1 MGLPKALNKG
11 IEEVPSLASDPIY
24 DGLVVK
30 FPLRYLE
37 NKKEHEAAK
46 LMFLS
51 LVRIKK
57 LDALSKAQ
65 IASVNRYLN
74 ALKFFIKSF
83 EDEYFKF
90 DPISASDMLRELME
104 RNGLKQS
111 DFEKE
116 IGKQPVVSK
125 ILSGNVALSAEQI
138 GKLCKRF
145 NISADA
151 FFG

>member
-1 MGLPKALNKG
+1 MGLPKVLNKG
-11 IEEVPSLASDPIY
+11 IEGVPNLASDPIY

-51 LVRIKK
+51 LIRAKK
-57 LDALSKAQ
+57 LDALNKIQ
-65 IASVNRYLN
+65 TESVNRYLN

-83 EDEYFKF
+83 EDKHYKF
-90 DPISASDMLRELME
+90 DAVSAAEILRELME

-125 ILSGNVALSAEQI
+125 ILSEKALLSAEQI

-145 NISADA
+145 NISADV
-151 FFG
+151 FYG

>member
-1 MGLPKALNKG
+1 MGLPKVLNKG

-57 LDALSKAQ
+57 VGALNGAQ
-65 IASVNRYLN
+65 TESVNRYLN
-74 ALKFFIKSF
+74 ALKFFVRSF
-83 EDEYFKF
+83 EDEHYKF
-90 DPISASDMLRELME
+90 DTVSAVEILREIME

-125 ILSGNVALSAEQI
+125 ILSGNASLSAEQI

-145 NISADA
+145 NIAADA